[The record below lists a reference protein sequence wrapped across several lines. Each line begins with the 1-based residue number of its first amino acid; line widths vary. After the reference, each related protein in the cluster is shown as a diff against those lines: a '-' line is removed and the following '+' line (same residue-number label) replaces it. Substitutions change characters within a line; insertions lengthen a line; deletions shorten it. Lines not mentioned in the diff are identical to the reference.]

1 MPTNVPKARIK
12 LFGTARKVIFET
24 RLNVYVKRLA
34 RKRVAAN
41 MLT

>member
-1 MPTNVPKARIK
+1 MPTNVPKVRIK

-34 RKRVAAN
+34 RKTVDAN